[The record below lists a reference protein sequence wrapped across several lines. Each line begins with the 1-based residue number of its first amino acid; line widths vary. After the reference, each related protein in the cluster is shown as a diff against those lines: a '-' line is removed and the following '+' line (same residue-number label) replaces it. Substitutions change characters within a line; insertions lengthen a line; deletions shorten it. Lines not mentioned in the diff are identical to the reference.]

1 MMNPA
6 LRLRLDDLRIQPAQ
20 HCGNLVA
27 FPLAGESL
35 FRPEHTMLSEALAKG
50 FVTVEEVSAGG
61 SVPELVV
68 VNDSDLFVLLLDGE
82 ELAGAKQNRVLN
94 TTILLDKRSRTKIPV
109 SCTEQG
115 RWAYA
120 SEKFFHSGTLMS
132 SKIRRRKSLSVSD
145 SLKAN
150 ACFAS
155 DQGEVWAGIAELHA
169 DAGTHSPTGA
179 MKDAFEA
186 RREQLDEVSSVLLP
200 LDGQI
205 GLLVFINGK
214 PAGCELFAT
223 HESYSKAAGQIVRS
237 YAMDALTSPT
247 GADAPVVDES
257 TAAAFLRSL
266 PNLQEEGFESIGLG
280 RDLRYEGPQGCG
292 IALLVDETP
301 VHASFFPS
309 DNGDRNLSVRGR
321 RSSLPTLLTE

>member
-1 MMNPA
+1 M
-6 LRLRLDDLRIQPAQ
+6 
-20 HCGNLVA
+20 
-27 FPLAGESL
+27 
-35 FRPEHTMLSEALAKG
+35 
-50 FVTVEEVSAGG
+50 GG

-68 VNDSDLFVLLLDGE
+68 VNDSDHFVLLLDGE

-120 SEKFFHSGTLMS
+120 SEKFSHSGTLMS

-145 SLKAN
+145 SLKTN

-155 DQGEVWAGIAELHA
+155 DQGDVWASISELHA
-169 DAGTHSPTGA
+169 DAGTYSPTGA

-186 RREQLDEVSSVLLP
+186 RREQLDEIATVLLP
-200 LDGQI
+200 LEVQI

-257 TAAAFLRSL
+257 AAAAFLRSL
-266 PNLQEEGFESIGLG
+266 PNLNEEGFKSIGLG
-280 RDLRYEGPQGCG
+280 RDLRCEGPHGCG